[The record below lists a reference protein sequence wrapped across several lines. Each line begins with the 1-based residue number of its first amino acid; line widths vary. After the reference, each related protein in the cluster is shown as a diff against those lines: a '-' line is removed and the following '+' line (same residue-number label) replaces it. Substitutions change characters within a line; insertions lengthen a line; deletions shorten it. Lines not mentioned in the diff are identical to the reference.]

1 MMSSDSSKAEKK
13 KVAITQETYE
23 ILKTYSRLNALK
35 LRLVIDA
42 MVEITLA
49 DEVLSKRVFDLAL
62 AKEADKSD

>member
-1 MMSSDSSKAEKK
+1 MSSDSSKAEKK

-62 AKEADKSD
+62 AKEADKSN

>member
-13 KVAITQETYE
+13 KVALTQETYE
-23 ILKTYSRLNALK
+23 VLKTYSRLNALK

-49 DEVLSKRVFDLAL
+49 DEVLSKRVFDMAL
-62 AKEADKSD
+62 AKDAD

>member
-1 MMSSDSSKAEKK
+1 MSSDSSKAEKK

-23 ILKTYSRLNALK
+23 VLKTYSRLNALK

>member
-23 ILKTYSRLNALK
+23 VLKTYSRLNALK

>member
-1 MMSSDSSKAEKK
+1 
-13 KVAITQETYE
+13 
-23 ILKTYSRLNALK
+23 
-35 LRLVIDA
+35 LVIDA

>member
-1 MMSSDSSKAEKK
+1 MSSDSSKAEKK

-62 AKEADKSD
+62 AKEAKKSD

>member
-1 MMSSDSSKAEKK
+1 MSSDSSKAEKK

>member
-62 AKEADKSD
+62 AKEADKSN